1 MATHRISSCAFVNKT
16 LERRRAARTSNCC
29 VSLKKIFKHLQL
41 ALTKSATPK
50 VAAKV
55 AVVVVAVAP
64 CEMEQI
70 DIPPIDVSMLM
81 ALPTSLRIKILNYF
95 DEKKQE
101 ELRTLPVIS
110 KQFYEDCQHPSIEWE
125 FIPLIEISPTKG
137 GSTVSLL
144 YNLMK
149 HQTDYSNTNIN
160 TQTTPYRS
168 MKVNCMHRFDG
179 SDRLG
184 FSSVI
189 VQMDRITSLNISW
202 LPSCILSNSAKIHPR
217 LHISTFPHHLPYH
230 LSRMLPNLSEI
241 FVSDSVQRLTT
252 KTYFDNG
259 KFISGF
265 TENCHRL
272 EKITWNYMNNIGE
285 NYGIHLASYN
295 RLERIRRNNNN
306 NNYSG
311 RFIDVNGIN
320 MKDATNLRVLI
331 MDNCTFFVGIHQ
343 YYISDLD
350 GHPNDFLF
358 SNCCKSLERVSIRN
372 ARDEKG
378 KTIKQEAL
386 IKFVRSV
393 PTLRWF
399 RCDLHQENIDLLTKE
414 HPDIEFC

>member
-1 MATHRISSCAFVNKT
+1 MSTNEDIHDEMMATHRTGSDNNDDDF
-16 LERRRAARTSNCC
+16 C
-29 VSLKKIFKHLQL
+29 VSLKNIFKHCLQL
-41 ALTKSATPK
+41 ALKSATPK
-50 VAAKV
+50 VA
-55 AVVVVAVAP
+55 VVVAVAP
-64 CEMEQI
+64 CEMERI

-101 ELRTLPVIS
+101 ELRTLSVIS

-168 MKVNCMHRFDG
+168 MKVNCMHRFDD

-202 LPSCILSNSAKIHPR
+202 LPSCILSDSAKIHPR

-241 FVSDSVQRLTT
+241 FVSNTVQSWLELLGFT
-252 KTYFDNG
+252 KPYFDNG
-259 KFISGF
+259 KFISEF

-272 EKITWNYMNNIGE
+272 EKITWNNMHENIV
-285 NYGIHLASYN
+285 
-295 RLERIRRNNNN
+295 
-306 NNYSG
+306 
-311 RFIDVNGIN
+311 VNGIN

-331 MDNCTFFVGIHQ
+331 MDNCTFFVGLYQ

-358 SNCCKSLERVSIRN
+358 NRCCKSLERVSIRN

-399 RCDLHQENIDLLTKE
+399 RSDLHQENIDLLTKE
-414 HPDIEFC
+414 RPDIEFVYAQ